1 MLAGKEIVCILRVT
15 KCNLEILVEGLYME
29 NFDVD
34 KTPSD
39 RDLNKPIPFDSS
51 VSHAPLDLGGSGA
64 APPKIEMP
72 TQPAGLAAKKPA
84 EKIGSAERITAV
96 KTFFTKLHAGAI
108 EFQDE
113 IITKWLKDNP
123 GISIKL
129 TNVITGEIQGKKT
142 EPNLI
147 ITVWY

>member
-1 MLAGKEIVCILRVT
+1 
-15 KCNLEILVEGLYME
+15 ME
-29 NFDVD
+29 N
-34 KTPSD
+34 
-39 RDLNKPIPFDSS
+39 NGPIPFDNSI
-51 VSHAPLDLGGSGA
+51 SHAPLNLGGGA
-64 APPKIEMP
+64 APKIEKP
-72 TQPAGLAAKKPA
+72 AQPAALTAAKSVA
-84 EKIGSAERITAV
+84 VNSSAERITGA

-123 GISIKL
+123 GVSIKL

-142 EPNLI
+142 EPNMI